1 MLKLDLNLLSR
12 PAYLY
17 VITAVVV
24 NILSLILLP
33 LNCNKLFSC
42 LLLLAIS
49 ILLTVFLIY
58 LITWAIDKLYRSGYI
73 IFSWI
78 LASFMILVH
87 LSDLGSFFGPQPS
100 SSSGNANGN
109 NNSNVNGYNKDTTK
123 PSSSEYKSS

>member
-17 VITAVVV
+17 VITAIVV

-33 LNCNKLFSC
+33 LNCNKLLSC

-49 ILLTVFLIY
+49 IILTLFLIY
-58 LITWAIDKLYRSGYI
+58 LITWAIDKLHRSGYI
-73 IFSWI
+73 IISWI

-87 LSDLGSFFGPQPS
+87 LSDIGSFIGTQP

-109 NNSNVNGYNKDTTK
+109 TNSNSNVNSYSKDTTK
-123 PSSSEYKSS
+123 PSSSEYKS

>member
-17 VITAVVV
+17 VITAIVV

-33 LNCNKLFSC
+33 LNCNKLLSC
-42 LLLLAIS
+42 LLLLTIS

-58 LITWAIDKLYRSGYI
+58 LMTWVIDKLYRSGYI
-73 IFSWI
+73 IISWI

-87 LSDLGSFFGPQPS
+87 LSDLGSFSGTQTT
-100 SSSGNANGN
+100 SSSGNTNG
-109 NNSNVNGYNKDTTK
+109 NSNVNSYSKDTTK
-123 PSSSEYKSS
+123 PSSSDYKS